1 MKISL
6 DDVSITTLSL
16 LSEEENSE
24 KAEQDS
30 SSGIIR
36 AQVLLIASLIVDGFS
51 CYLGTILLL
60 ISSRVIR
67 YTALRKLA
75 LALSMSFLH
84 GYQDQPVF
92 FSGSFLLTAR
102 KIVTSKLQGFMIF
115 CLSV

>member
-1 MKISL
+1 M
-6 DDVSITTLSL
+6 
-16 LSEEENSE
+16 
-24 KAEQDS
+24 
-30 SSGIIR
+30 
-36 AQVLLIASLIVDGFS
+36 
-51 CYLGTILLL
+51 L

>member
-1 MKISL
+1 MNMKISL

-51 CYLGTILLL
+51 CYRGTI
-60 ISSRVIR
+60 
-67 YTALRKLA
+67 
-75 LALSMSFLH
+75 
-84 GYQDQPVF
+84 
-92 FSGSFLLTAR
+92 
-102 KIVTSKLQGFMIF
+102 
-115 CLSV
+115 